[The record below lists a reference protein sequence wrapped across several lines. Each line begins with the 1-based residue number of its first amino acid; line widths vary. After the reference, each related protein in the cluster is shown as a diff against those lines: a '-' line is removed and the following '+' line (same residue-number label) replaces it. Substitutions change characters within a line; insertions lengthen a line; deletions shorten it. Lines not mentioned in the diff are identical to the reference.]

1 MKDTLAGKIMAELAL
16 TPKTYS
22 YLMHDHNTDET
33 AKGTKKCVIKRRLK
47 FNDYK
52 NCLVN
57 YEIISKS
64 QQRFQSEAHNV
75 HTKEINKNAVTSNRI
90 TTYSYQQPE

>member
-1 MKDTLAGKIMAELAL
+1 MKDTLGGKIMAELAL

-22 YLMHDHNTDET
+22 YSMHDCNTDET

-57 YEIISKS
+57 DEIISKL
-64 QQRFQSEAHNV
+64 QQRFKSEPHNV
-75 HTKEINKNAVTSNRI
+75 HTKDINKNAITSNWI
-90 TTYSYQQPE
+90 TTYSYQ